1 MKKHQIFAAL
11 ALLLALGF
19 AVPSLLG
26 LPAEANESASS
37 TINTDH
43 LTNLNE
49 VAPEANAPGAET
61 APISDSDEPSA
72 NLPDSEV
79 TGNSDEVTNDNSEDL
94 PLADEEQPAFDASN
108 IVSLEEFRTA
118 LADSNITRIV
128 LGADITNSTDQSFV
142 IDRDLDIDLN
152 GHSIS
157 ASVGNAV
164 FNLEKGKITFG
175 NSADTTG
182 RIIANGNG
190 VSALRLSGS
199 TNSDDQNYT
208 VVTVE
213 SGVTLQANTDGAW
226 YGLYIT
232 GGTTN
237 AQYGVKLTLKGNIES
252 TYGLHING
260 NLQDLKNAP
269 LMIFDG
275 ATITTTEMSIY
286 AAGYGTWNFDNTTIT
301 SEQGTAF
308 GIKAGKF
315 AVNHSTVN
323 ANGPKNEPVSET
335 NQMQDNGSVFQ
346 IDDNSA
352 YVGEVEIIVN
362 GGNYSSTNN
371 SVFYE
376 YGSTLNAR
384 SAHTLKSLAI
394 IDGTFSSNASEP
406 IIQGIAAGVVS
417 ISGGVFRGNTDS
429 LKVYLSERQQ
439 LVDNGDGTFSLITT
453 KPDTDP
459 DQPEIPGK
467 PVTPEKPKPNTPNT
481 PNTGSQGLFAAAG
494 GAANVFGA
502 VLVGILLALGGW
514 AWFSSRRSRRD
525 QKSSR
530 RSTSSS
536 TRRKSTSASSKAG
549 NSKSNVKSTA
559 QATNKR
565 RPSVSQ
571 AQSASKS
578 SRSRT
583 KTSTNARAKRTSSK

>member
-26 LPAEANESASS
+26 LPAEANESASP

-43 LTNLNE
+43 LTNLSE
-49 VAPEANAPGAET
+49 VAPEANAPGVET
-61 APISDSDEPSA
+61 TPISDPDDSSA
-72 NLPDSEV
+72 NSPDSE
-79 TGNSDEVTNDNSEDL
+79 TTETSDELTDNNPEDL
-94 PLADEEQPAFDASN
+94 PSVDEQPSFDASN
-108 IVSLEEFRTA
+108 IVSLEEFNAA
-118 LADSNITRIV
+118 LADSSVTRIV
-128 LGADITNSTDQSFV
+128 LGADITNSADQAFV
-142 IDRDLDIDLN
+142 INRDLDIDLN
-152 GHSIS
+152 GHNIS
-157 ASVGNAV
+157 ASAGNAV

-182 RIIANGNG
+182 RIIASGSG

-208 VVTVE
+208 VVTIE
-213 SGVTLQANTDGAW
+213 DGVTLQANTDGAW

-237 AQYGVKLTLKGNIES
+237 AQYGIKLTLNGNIES

-315 AVNHSTVN
+315 AINRSTVN

-362 GGNYSSTNN
+362 GGNYSSANN

-384 SAHTLKSLAI
+384 SAHTLKSLI
-394 IDGTFSSNASEP
+394 LQDGTFSAGANES
-406 IIQGIAAGVVS
+406 IIHGITAGVVS
-417 ISGGVFRGNTDS
+417 ISGGTFKGNTDS
-429 LKVYLSERQQ
+429 LKVYLNDHQQ
-439 LVDNGDGTFSLITT
+439 LVDNGDGTFSLVATN
-453 KPDTDP
+453 PDTDP

-467 PVTPEKPKPNTPNT
+467 PTTPEAPKPNA
-481 PNTGSQGLFAAAG
+481 PNTGSQGLFAAG
-494 GAANVFGA
+494 GGIANVFGA

-525 QKSSR
+525 RKSSR
-530 RSTSSS
+530 RNSGTTRRKPASVSRSSSAKSGVKTATQVASKRRTSSS
-536 TRRKSTSASSKAG
+536 QT
-549 NSKSNVKSTA
+549 
-559 QATNKR
+559 QPAT
-565 RPSVSQ
+565 
-571 AQSASKS
+571 KS
-578 SRSRT
+578 SRSRA
-583 KTSTNARAKRTSSK
+583 KTPTSARAKRSASKS